1 MARRR
6 GRYLRRRLTRNQK
19 FAGSAVI
26 AGLLL
31 AAVHGHTPGPAATA
45 SAPAA
50 IAGCGGSNE
59 ALANCMAAAA
69 LRLDRLADDLPG
81 RAVDPGKQLRDRR
94 HQPHLRRLRHPADR
108 CPPPRWPPPG
118 RTGRPARP
126 RRSGWG
132 LSYIAATYG
141 TPCAAWSHEEAVSVV
156 LNPGQPPGAARPILP
171 ATRKGPPQW

>member
-31 AAVHGHTPGPAATA
+31 AAAHGHAPGPAATA

-59 ALANCMAAAA
+59 ALANCMAAADGWTGA
-69 LRLDRLADDLPG
+69 QTACLDELWTRESNFETGATNPTSGAYGIPQSLPASKMAAAGADW
-81 RAVDPGKQLRDRR
+81 QTS
-94 HQPHLRRLRHPADR
+94 PATQIR
-108 CPPPRWPPPG
+108 
-118 RTGRPARP
+118 
-126 RRSGWG
+126 WG
-132 LSYIAATYG
+132 LGYIAATYG
-141 TPCAAWSHEEAVSVV
+141 TPCAAWSHEEAVS
-156 LNPGQPPGAARPILP
+156 
-171 ATRKGPPQW
+171 WY